1 MSDTIRIVLV
11 IGAVI
16 GFAFFMIN
24 IRKSKLVIGDGIFWF
39 VFAAVVLI
47 LGLFPEIAFAISRA
61 LGVAQAANLVYLFI
75 IAMLLFRIFQMDIK
89 ISQLNTKLQ
98 KLTQDTA
105 IFRSDYEKEMA
116 LKESSS
122 LNQVHGTPESEK
134 AQQ

>member
-105 IFRSDYEKEMA
+105 IFRSDYEKEMS